1 MGGDT
6 FKDDEESSR
15 SSSSSPCSCCFS
27 DDLGFKDDVSEENF
41 TNFSNHVTDLR
52 RREKAY
58 QEILQSHDLLL
69 RTSKRKLRQAR
80 NEILSYTPGSWS
92 DVKLSDYNIPKTTS
106 IMLVGPKGAGKSSLV
121 NKITRVIEDDAFLLD
136 RAQES
141 CKLSI
146 YVFAI
151 VSILKVRLLMFF
163 ALSYRSW
170 YPV

>member
-80 NEILSYTPGSWS
+80 NEILRYFLYIFKFNSFRE
-92 DVKLSDYNIPKTTS
+92 KLCLFY
-106 IMLVGPKGAGKSSLV
+106 LVIIQTQLC
-121 NKITRVIEDDAFLLD
+121 F
-136 RAQES
+136 
-141 CKLSI
+141 
-146 YVFAI
+146 
-151 VSILKVRLLMFF
+151 
-163 ALSYRSW
+163 
-170 YPV
+170 

>member
-1 MGGDT
+1 M
-6 FKDDEESSR
+6 
-15 SSSSSPCSCCFS
+15 
-27 DDLGFKDDVSEENF
+27 
-41 TNFSNHVTDLR
+41 H
-52 RREKAY
+52 
-58 QEILQSHDLLL
+58 
-69 RTSKRKLRQAR
+69 
-80 NEILSYTPGSWS
+80 SYTPGSWS

-151 VSILKVRLLMFF
+151 VSILKVRLLMFCTLISQLVRRLKAEHTLF
-163 ALSYRSW
+163 RNI
-170 YPV
+170 